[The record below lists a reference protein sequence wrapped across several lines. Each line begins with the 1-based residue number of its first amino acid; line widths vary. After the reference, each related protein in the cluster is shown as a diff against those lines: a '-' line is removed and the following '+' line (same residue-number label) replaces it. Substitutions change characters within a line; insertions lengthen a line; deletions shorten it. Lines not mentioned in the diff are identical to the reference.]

1 MVKLFI
7 PCHENRRSPAGQLY
21 TVYRIEVYHNGSW
34 NRIEKRYNDFYKL
47 HKEMKKLCSTP
58 KFPPKK
64 MMRNL
69 SNTVI
74 EERRSQLENY
84 LQELIKNELTQPNI
98 FQFLGLSQLEET
110 KIHSEW
116 NQIRPLSM
124 IAFSNDLLNSPS
136 DDDNEGLEG
145 SSPSSLPDIVLKG
158 ALEAFYSTNHEDFYY
173 KI

>member
-7 PCHENRRSPAGQLY
+7 PCHENRRSPTGQLY
-21 TVYRIEVYHNGSW
+21 TVYRIEVYHDGCW
-34 NRIEKRYNDFYKL
+34 NRIEKRYNDFYQL
-47 HKEMKKLCSTP
+47 HKEMKKICPTP

-84 LQELIKNELTQPNI
+84 LQQLIRNESTQPNI
-98 FQFLGLSQLEET
+98 FQFLSLSQVET
-110 KIHSEW
+110 KSNSQW

-124 IAFSNDLLNSPS
+124 IAFSNDLLNSP
-136 DDDNEGLEG
+136 DDDGLEG

-158 ALEAFYSTNHEDFYY
+158 ALEAFYSNNNEQFRHRIDHN
-173 KI
+173 